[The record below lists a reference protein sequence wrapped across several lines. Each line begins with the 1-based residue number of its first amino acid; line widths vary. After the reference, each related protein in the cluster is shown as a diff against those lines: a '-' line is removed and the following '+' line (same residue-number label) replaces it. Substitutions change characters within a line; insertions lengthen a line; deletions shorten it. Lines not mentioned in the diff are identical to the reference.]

1 MCVHNF
7 DWENPKHVYALM
19 NHYLPLKEQL
29 RDKLDTY
36 GRCLIWDLE
45 RYVEMTPL
53 TPIRRA
59 IVDKVMQQTPREDI
73 RDQLMQEFGFT
84 YNTFY
89 LSTIIA
95 NDIPKEIARTAAK
108 HRILC
113 ETPVNQR
120 KACKRCGRIL
130 PRHPLFFT
138 KNSGRKD
145 GFQSRCRECERQ
157 LRIEKG
163 EVLRIDGRQKTT

>member
-73 RDQLMQEFGFT
+73 RDQLM
-84 YNTFY
+84 
-89 LSTIIA
+89 
-95 NDIPKEIARTAAK
+95 
-108 HRILC
+108 
-113 ETPVNQR
+113 
-120 KACKRCGRIL
+120 
-130 PRHPLFFT
+130 
-138 KNSGRKD
+138 
-145 GFQSRCRECERQ
+145 
-157 LRIEKG
+157 
-163 EVLRIDGRQKTT
+163 